1 MIFFDLIKKIQIQII
16 HLCFQITFINVFIML
31 NYFFLTISNPPRI
44 VPCVVGPDS
53 LQTQKIPIC
62 NTCLGRIAKLQSHLP
77 RLSLTG
83 GNGGAPNVI
92 QAQDVEFDPDNVVIR
107 GTQDDGDDDDS
118 DKRGDIDKFVKA
130 QQLEYSNIIHS

>member
-1 MIFFDLIKKIQIQII
+1 MFPVSSAPI
-16 HLCFQITFINVFIML
+16 
-31 NYFFLTISNPPRI
+31 
-44 VPCVVGPDS
+44 PCKRK
-53 LQTQKIPIC
+53 KIPIC